1 MTTPLNII
9 ENLLDHTTPFN
20 RFHIGGK
27 EYYHCWYIYHTF
39 DGYPEHQL
47 TEENLEK
54 MRQLVKTI
62 VYPALQLHSLGIDY
76 LWDRKKKEYIPFKKY
91 QVHLLD
97 NLSLVLECYKTP
109 FSYRAMNHQRR
120 TKTILKERVLKVNQA
135 IKQFGFEASALLALK
150 TATEQE

>member
-20 RFHIGGK
+20 RFHIDGK
-27 EYYHCWYIYHTF
+27 DYYHCWYIYHTF

-62 VYPALQLHSLGIDY
+62 VYPALQLHSLGLDY

-91 QVHLLD
+91 AV
-97 NLSLVLECYKTP
+97 SLKVTEVQNKKVLTMLLECYKAGFT
-109 FSYRAMNHQRR
+109 YRSMNHLRR
-120 TKTILKERVLKVNQA
+120 FKTLAKERMRKIEKAVELFNL
-135 IKQFGFEASALLALK
+135 EASVIF
-150 TATEQE
+150 